1 LFSYLKIGRKC
12 KDNSPDLRAPIIYH
26 RAYRKISDSGR
37 HVILEFFLFVIPL
50 EIAIFLLYPE
60 VTYIVSSS
68 AKYALSSYLPIEDM
82 MIIKKS
88 FITSDIYMLNLPGKY
103 PSPLFS
109 FLSFLVALINI
120 FLVFKSRIYQPI
132 AMWLVF
138 LLGINLISSAIF
150 ILAPSSFPYTMQ
162 HFSELYITTE
172 VGVWLFVPVIM
183 GLALLPIPTNI
194 FSKFIITV
202 LTTFYSIIF
211 GIVRYIVFLFILT
224 KLSYIFMPV
233 LYFSFGPLVDFIYI
247 VGIYSLYVSHFAEK
261 LPQDLEIW
269 KWIF

>member
-1 LFSYLKIGRKC
+1 M
-12 KDNSPDLRAPIIYH
+12 
-26 RAYRKISDSGR
+26 
-37 HVILEFFLFVIPL
+37 
-50 EIAIFLLYPE
+50 
-60 VTYIVSSS
+60 SSL
-68 AKYALSSYLPIEDM
+68 AKYALLSYVPIEDM
-82 MIIKKS
+82 MIIKKP
-88 FITSDIYMLNLPGKY
+88 FIACDMYMLNLPGKY

-109 FLSFLVALINI
+109 FLSFLVALLII

-132 AMWLVF
+132 ATWLIF
-138 LLGINLISSAIF
+138 LFGINLISSAIF
-150 ILAPSSFPYTMQ
+150 ILAPSIFPYTMQ

-172 VGVWLFVPVIM
+172 VGMWLFVPVIM
-183 GLALLPIPTNI
+183 GIALLPIPANI
-194 FSKFIITV
+194 FSKFIVIV
-202 LTTFYSIIF
+202 LTIFYSIVL

-261 LPQDLEIW
+261 MVRDLKIW